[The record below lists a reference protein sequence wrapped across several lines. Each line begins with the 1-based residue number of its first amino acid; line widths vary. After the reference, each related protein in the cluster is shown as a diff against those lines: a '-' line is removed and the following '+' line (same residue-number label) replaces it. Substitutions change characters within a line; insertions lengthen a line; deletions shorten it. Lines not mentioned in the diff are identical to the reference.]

1 MEPTGILSRAR
12 SLFQSLRIP
21 ASGLSA
27 QRQRIDVIAQNIA
40 NAETTRTAA
49 GTPYRRQVTALG
61 EVRNPPDFRLPQI
74 ADVPRL
80 PTGEVWEMD
89 GFGAVSPEDQ
99 PDPTRALEG
108 VEVVGIGEDPTDFVP
123 VYEPGHPDAN
133 EDGYVLYPNVDMTAE
148 MVDLMSARRVY
159 EANLSVFQA
168 VKSMLR
174 QAAQI

>member
-12 SLFQSLRIP
+12 SLFHSLRIP

-40 NAETTRTAA
+40 NAETTRTAS
-49 GTPYRRQVTALG
+49 GTPYRRQVTVLG
-61 EVRNPPDFRLPQI
+61 EARTPPDFRLPT
-74 ADVPRL
+74 VPGV
-80 PTGEVWEMD
+80 PEFPGGELWEM
-89 GFGAVSPEDQ
+89 GSLLETSSENE

-108 VEVVGIGEDPTDFVP
+108 VEVMGVGEDPTDFVP

-174 QAAQI
+174 QATQI

>member
-1 MEPTGILSRAR
+1 MEPTHLLSRAR

-40 NAETTRTAA
+40 NAETTRTPE
-49 GTPYRRQVTALG
+49 GTPYRRQVTTLG
-61 EVRNPPDFRLPQI
+61 EIRSPRPVQMEHLPLERLGG
-74 ADVPRL
+74 DGLEFPRL
-80 PTGEVWEMD
+80 LEPSDPLTH
-89 GFGAVSPEDQ
+89 
-99 PDPTRALEG
+99 DPTRELHG
-108 VEVVGIGEDPTDFVP
+108 VEIVAVGEDPSDLVP
-123 VYEPGHPDAN
+123 VYDPGHPDAN
-133 EDGYVLYPNVDMTAE
+133 EDGYVLYPNVEMTTE
-148 MVDLMSARRVY
+148 LVDLMSARRIY

>member
-1 MEPTGILSRAR
+1 METGGILTRAR

-49 GTPYRRQVTALG
+49 GTPYRRQVALLG
-61 EVRNPPDFRLPQI
+61 EVRNPPDFELPRI
-74 ADVPRL
+74 PEVPT
-80 PTGEVWEMD
+80 PEWEI
-89 GFGAVSPEDQ
+89 GALSEMAPEDL
-99 PDPTRALEG
+99 PDPTRGLEG
-108 VEVVGIGEDPTDFVP
+108 VEVVGVGEDPSEFVP

>member
-1 MEPTGILSRAR
+1 METGGILTRAR

-27 QRQRIDVIAQNIA
+27 QRARIDVIAQNIA

-49 GTPYRRQVTALG
+49 GGPYRRQVAALQ
-61 EVRNPPDFRLPQI
+61 ELRTL
-74 ADVPRL
+74 DVPELRFEEL
-80 PTGEVWEMD
+80 QGIGQEME
-89 GFGAVSPEDQ
+89 S
-99 PDPTRALEG
+99 DPTRELEG
-108 VEVVGIGEDPTDFVP
+108 VEVVGVAEAGGELVP
-123 VYEPGHPDAN
+123 VYDPGHPDAN
-133 EDGYVLYPNVDMTAE
+133 EDGYVLYPDVDMTTE
-148 MVDLMSARRVY
+148 IVDLMGARRVY

>member
-1 MEPTGILSRAR
+1 VETGGILTRAR

-40 NAETTRTAA
+40 NAETTRTNL
-49 GTPYRRQVTALG
+49 GTPYRRQVAVLG
-61 EVRNPPDFRLPQI
+61 EVRNAPDFQLPRI
-74 ADVPRL
+74 PAVPT
-80 PTGEVWEMD
+80 PEWEI
-89 GFGAVSPEDQ
+89 GALFGTAPEER
-99 PDPTRALEG
+99 PDPTRGLEG
-108 VEVVGIGEDPTDFVP
+108 VEVVGVGEDPGEFVP

-133 EDGYVLYPNVDMTAE
+133 EDGYVLYPNVDMTTE